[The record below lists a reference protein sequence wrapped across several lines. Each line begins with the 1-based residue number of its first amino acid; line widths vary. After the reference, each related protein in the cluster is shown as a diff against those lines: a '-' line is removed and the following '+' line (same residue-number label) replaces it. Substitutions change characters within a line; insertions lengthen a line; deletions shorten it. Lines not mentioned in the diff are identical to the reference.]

1 MSADRMRPQDF
12 GLSPGLDFFRTKDAA
27 QGTPVITQ
35 TTIYKCTN
43 FSVSGALH
51 CVEIASTLASWLC
64 PEAFS

>member
-51 CVEIASTLASWLC
+51 CTV
-64 PEAFS
+64 